1 MHPQKADAFGGA
13 FFVSFFYQIIYNPN
27 ICPSDYCMIKRK
39 IIEGS
44 GFMDKEILMKDSL
57 SDLEIILNI
66 DTRQGDI

>member
-1 MHPQKADAFGGA
+1 
-13 FFVSFFYQIIYNPN
+13 
-27 ICPSDYCMIKRK
+27 MIKRK